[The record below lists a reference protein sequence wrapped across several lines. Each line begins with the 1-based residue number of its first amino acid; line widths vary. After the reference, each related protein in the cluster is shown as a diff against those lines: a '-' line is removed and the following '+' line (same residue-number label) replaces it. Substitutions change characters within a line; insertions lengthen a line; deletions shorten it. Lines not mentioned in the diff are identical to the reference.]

1 GQLIAEQA
9 TEGTV
14 TFANLLVQ
22 SGQYTLDLSRA
33 PAPGGA
39 MPYTLSVDAATVVF
53 ARPDGSVGT
62 SLTSQTGG
70 NVYLPTLQEL
80 TLVSP
85 DGRAVTGYV
94 TMTNRGNVADRFGI
108 RGTPGN
114 VDFTVVYY
122 NESGANV
129 TAGVTAGSYLTTQ
142 VAPSA
147 TAGWIRA
154 VITPSRRAVL
164 QRRSQVL
171 SVDGTS
177 QFNPMVKD
185 GVSIRVNTR

>member
-1 GQLIAEQA
+1 
-9 TEGTV
+9 
-14 TFANLLVQ
+14 
-22 SGQYTLDLSRA
+22 
-33 PAPGGA
+33 
-39 MPYTLSVDAATVVF
+39 MPYTLSVDASTSVF
-53 ARPDGSVGT
+53 AKPDASVGT
-62 SLTSQTGG
+62 SLTSQTGS
-70 NVYLPTLQEL
+70 NVYLPTLQQL

-85 DGRAVTGYV
+85 DGRAVTGYI
-94 TMTNRGNVADRFGI
+94 TTTNRGNTADRFGI

-129 TAGVTAGSYLTTQ
+129 TAGVTAGSYLTALA
-142 VAPSA
+142 APS
-147 TAGWIRA
+147 TSVGWIRA